1 MHCSGGPRVLM
12 CPLSPQWGNT
22 DKRWGSPWGGWGP
35 HAGAGRTDPLW
46 PHTGGSPK
54 SPQRGVPTPRGH
66 NGAHPIEGGAAAALH
81 KCAEQK
87 VCQWDRRVAWA
98 RRADGRTDRWTWG
111 QSPPRSRADGRPVPL
126 HNDGQQ
132 WQRAQNWATNIYS
145 GRRAN
150 TAPGQFNCGMGSVV
164 LTLFFFFPPFFLLFF
179 LFFSSVLLPGQV
191 KSLFPPPLKKAF
203 STPARCSWGA
213 GTGTDPMGK
222 LRHEGGRQ
230 R

>member
-1 MHCSGGPRVLM
+1 ML
-12 CPLSPQWGNT
+12 
-22 DKRWGSPWGGWGP
+22 WGSPRPHVPPEPAVGKYRQKVGVSMGRMGSPCRGRAHRPTMAAHRGVPKVPTVRGANATGTQRGPSHRGGSGRGVTQVCGAESVSVGQEGGVGS
-35 HAGAGRTDPLW
+35 AGGRTD
-46 PHTGGSPK
+46 
-54 SPQRGVPTPRGH
+54 
-66 NGAHPIEGGAAAALH
+66 
-81 KCAEQK
+81 
-87 VCQWDRRVAWA
+87 
-98 RRADGRTDRWTWG
+98 GRTWG

>member
-87 VCQWDRRVAWA
+87 VCQWDRRAAWA
-98 RRADGRTDRWTWG
+98 RRADGRTDGRGANRHHAAEPTAGRCHYITMASSGSGPRIG
-111 QSPPRSRADGRPVPL
+111 QRIFTVGGEQIPRRDNLIAGWDR
-126 HNDGQQ
+126 
-132 WQRAQNWATNIYS
+132 
-145 GRRAN
+145 
-150 TAPGQFNCGMGSVV
+150 
-164 LTLFFFFPPFFLLFF
+164 LF
-179 LFFSSVLLPGQV
+179 
-191 KSLFPPPLKKAF
+191 
-203 STPARCSWGA
+203 
-213 GTGTDPMGK
+213 
-222 LRHEGGRQ
+222 
-230 R
+230 